1 MSKGRHKTIPK
12 ELKKEMRWIEA
23 QGAKLVLGICES
35 TRHKFSPGHIRLLRK
50 DDAGIKSVAYTG
62 NGIMNFFTPATFAL
76 VLVNSSA
83 NFLKNISDSE
93 DTLRSLDLLHR

>member
-50 DDAGIKSVAYTG
+50 EDAGIKSVAYTG
-62 NGIMNFFTPATFAL
+62 NGIMNFFI
-76 VLVNSSA
+76 VC
-83 NFLKNISDSE
+83 KNDEVYKLMVERYGEISY
-93 DTLRSLDLLHR
+93 

>member
-12 ELKKEMRWIEA
+12 ELKKEMKWIEA

-62 NGIMNFFTPATFAL
+62 NGIMNFFI
-76 VLVNSSA
+76 VC
-83 NFLKNISDSE
+83 KNEDVYKAMVERFGEISY
-93 DTLRSLDLLHR
+93 